1 MLRPCSEQHREGCS
15 KPRLPLGCRP
25 PAYKGGR
32 LVAGRGVECPLSA
45 PGLGNAAA
53 PSHFPLGP
61 LLAFQAAA
69 FSIVNLETENKPVG
83 RGGSGEVTGA
93 AARWELAAAKS
104 RPHKPRP
111 QRTPPLP
118 LCPAQAEIWGPVALT
133 LERVEFPMAES
144 SSGPKTEPGRSP
156 QESPP
161 RTYSSLEELRPVS
174 ASCVPR

>member
-1 MLRPCSEQHREGCS
+1 MLPGTCCPGLGTQPVSGNLVLARSPLAPLRPGRGWHCPESERWVLRPCSEQHREGCI

-25 PAYKGGR
+25 PAYLGGR

-93 AARWELAAAKS
+93 AARRELAAAKS
-104 RPHKPRP
+104 RPASPAPKRPRP
-111 QRTPPLP
+111 FHCVRPRPRSGVPWLLP
-118 LCPAQAEIWGPVALT
+118 
-133 LERVEFPMAES
+133 
-144 SSGPKTEPGRSP
+144 
-156 QESPP
+156 
-161 RTYSSLEELRPVS
+161 
-174 ASCVPR
+174 